1 MAGGVDNQPAVASY
15 RLRAIGANFEA
26 EDEGS
31 SYSSRDA
38 AQRAAIKAGIALAA
52 DEVEG
57 GKSSSIVE
65 AQILDGKRTV
75 GRFVVALS
83 VEALRQN

>member
-1 MAGGVDNQPAVASY
+1 VASY
-15 RLRAIGANFEA
+15 RLRAIGADFEA

-31 SYSSRDA
+31 SYRNRQA
-38 AQRAAIKAGIALAA
+38 AQRAAIRAGIAIAT
-52 DEVEG
+52 DEIDT

-65 AQILDGKRTV
+65 AQLIEGEETI

-83 VEALRQN
+83 VEALRTN